1 MDINKLEVY
10 GLANLQDHKSNVY
23 KPQDFRP
30 GPSRIIPVVTKP
42 LVK

>member
-23 KPQDFRP
+23 KPQDFSHRLLSDH
-30 GPSRIIPVVTKP
+30 PSGY
-42 LVK
+42 